1 MRGLDLRSIY
11 LQEKFGQ
18 ERGRT
23 IAKKKWARGSSP
35 ICVKLKASHV
45 PDAVQRGR
53 QRSGAPLIRDLR
65 EGRVPA
71 LHCALD
77 IAETRESERP

>member
-18 ERGRT
+18 ERGRA
-23 IAKKKWARGSSP
+23 IAKKKWTRRSSL